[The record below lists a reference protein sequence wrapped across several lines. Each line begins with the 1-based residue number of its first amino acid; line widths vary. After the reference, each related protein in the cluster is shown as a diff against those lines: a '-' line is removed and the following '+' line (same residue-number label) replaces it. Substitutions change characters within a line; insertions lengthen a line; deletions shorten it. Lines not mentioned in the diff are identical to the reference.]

1 MNSARSLAVPTV
13 RLSIIVLSLV
23 LFSTPIA
30 RSQVP
35 RIDQPHA
42 AGAEARPASGVR
54 PRRRNAKPQVQNGP
68 ETVLYTFQG
77 GSDGGNPNGNLIF
90 DSSGNLYGVTEF
102 GGGGSCSTNG
112 GTGCGTVFELSPN
125 GSGGWTETILYSFQG
140 GNDGAQPS
148 AGLIFDQVG
157 NLYGTTLAGGSH
169 SSGTAF
175 EVSPNGSGGWT
186 ESVLYS
192 FGTNGGADDGEQ
204 PEGLVFDKSGN
215 LYGPTLAGGNTLC
228 DHDQAQS
235 CGTVFELTPNGSGG
249 WTETVIYTFPSGGA
263 PGYAPNPGLIFDQ
276 SGNLYGTAQD
286 GGAYDCMGSGGCG
299 TVFEISPNGG
309 GSWTGNLLYS
319 FQGGSDG
326 QFPLAGVTFD
336 QSGNLYGTSLAGS
349 GCNGFGC
356 GTVFELS
363 PNGSGGWTKTILYTF
378 ESSSSDGENPM
389 AELIFDQGG
398 NLYSTT
404 SRGGGGDCFSN
415 TGCGTVFEL
424 SPNGSGGW
432 AETILYSFQ
441 GGADGDEANEPH
453 SGVTFDQSGHLY
465 GTTSAGGG
473 TGCVNGY
480 GCGVAFEISRE
491 PFAKLAPA
499 SMAFGNETVG
509 ITSSPQVATL
519 TNIGNLPFNI
529 SSIQIGGANSSDF
542 AQTNNCPSS
551 LVANSSCTINV
562 TFTPTALGSD
572 SASLVVTDTAPGGTQ
587 TVALTGTGASF
598 MVTITPSSVTFP
610 GQYVGTSGLNQNVQL
625 KNNGPG
631 PLTIGSVVASPSS
644 DFSQLSACGN
654 SLAVGASCSIG
665 VFFDP
670 STSGTRNGTLT
681 ITDNAPGSPQVVPLT
696 GTGEDFSMSPTV
708 PNQTV
713 APGQTASYSLTVMPE
728 GGFKQTVQL
737 SCSGAPTMST
747 CSVSPA
753 AATLNGSTAQTV
765 TVTVTTAGAS
775 AGLVV
780 PGSVPPSVSAHSL
793 WLPLSGAL
801 GLVGFVLPMRKRRFR
816 RRGALF
822 GLTLLCLLA
831 VSMMPGC
838 GGGTSS
844 SGGSGT
850 PAGTYNLTVTGSFT
864 SGSSTLTHVAKLD
877 LVVQ

>member
-1 MNSARSLAVPTV
+1 M
-13 RLSIIVLSLV
+13 
-23 LFSTPIA
+23 
-30 RSQVP
+30 
-35 RIDQPHA
+35 
-42 AGAEARPASGVR
+42 GAEARSVHS
-54 PRRRNAKPQVQNGP
+54 RRRNAKPQAQNGP

-140 GNDGAQPS
+140 GNDGEGPS
-148 AGLIFDQVG
+148 SGLIFDQAG
-157 NLYGTTLAGGSH
+157 NLYGTTTGG
-169 SSGTAF
+169 
-175 EVSPNGSGGWT
+175 
-186 ESVLYS
+186 
-192 FGTNGGADDGEQ
+192 
-204 PEGLVFDKSGN
+204 
-215 LYGPTLAGGNTLC
+215 GGNVNC
-228 DHDQAQS
+228 A
-235 CGTVFELTPNGSGG
+235 
-249 WTETVIYTFPSGGA
+249 I
-263 PGYAPNPGLIFDQ
+263 
-276 SGNLYGTAQD
+276 
-286 GGAYDCMGSGGCG
+286 
-299 TVFEISPNGG
+299 
-309 GSWTGNLLYS
+309 
-319 FQGGSDG
+319 
-326 QFPLAGVTFD
+326 
-336 QSGNLYGTSLAGS
+336 
-349 GCNGFGC
+349 GC

-363 PNGSGGWTKTILYTF
+363 PNGSGGWTETLLYIFGTNGGA
-378 ESSSSDGENPM
+378 SDGEQPEGLIFDKSGNLYGPTGSGGNTLCDHDQDQSCGTVFELAPNGSGGWTETIIYSFPSGGAFEPNPG
-389 AELIFDQGG
+389 LIFDQSG
-398 NLYSTT
+398 NLYGTT
-404 SRGGGGDCFSN
+404 SQGGAGGCMGSGGCGTVFELSPNGGGTWTATLLYQFVEDSGGQIPLAGVIFDQSGN
-415 TGCGTVFEL
+415 LYGTAAVGGAAGVGTVFEL

-432 AETILYSFQ
+432 TEAALYSFQDGSDGAFPDAGLIFDQSRNLYSTTGDGGGSTNCPGGCGTAFELSPNGSGSWTETILYSFQ
-441 GGADGDEANEPH
+441 GGKDGSAPN
-453 SGVTFDQSGHLY
+453 GMIFDQSGHLY
-465 GTTSAGGG
+465 GTTSIGGG
-473 TGCVNGY
+473 TGCVNSY
-480 GCGVAFEISRE
+480 GCGVAFEITRE
-491 PFAKLAPA
+491 PFAKISPA
-499 SMAFGNETVG
+499 SLAFGNETVG
-509 ITSSPQVATL
+509 ITSSPQVVTL
-519 TNIGNLPFNI
+519 TNIGNLPFSI
-529 SSIQIGGANSSDF
+529 TSIQIGGANSSNF

-551 LVANSSCTINV
+551 LGANSSCTINV

-572 SASLVVTDTAPGGTQ
+572 SASLIVTDTAPGGTQ
-587 TVALTGTGASF
+587 TVALTGTGAAY
-598 MVTITPSSVTFP
+598 MVTISPSSVTFP

-625 KNNGPG
+625 TNNGPG
-631 PLTIGSVVASPSS
+631 PLTISSVVASPAS

-654 SLAVGASCSIG
+654 SLAAGASCSIG

-681 ITDNAPGSPQVVPLT
+681 IRDNAPGSPQVVPLT

-713 APGQTASYSLTVMPE
+713 PPGRTAIYSLTMMPE

-816 RRGALF
+816 RRGAPF

-864 SGSSTLTHVAKLD
+864 SGSSTLTHAAKLN